1 MGFLDN
7 GNGSKPAIDGSAAYL
22 MLVAGDLPG
31 AWALLSDADLSA
43 TSDVIYNKALCLRA
57 AGRSQEA
64 LELASL
70 AFRRLTEGVP
80 QKTLDPVTSALV
92 ASMFG
97 PVPMG
102 PAVQRANPTYAGI
115 LARWLYCL
123 CLSDCGELEELSR
136 ASAPLERLWIKP
148 VPEKE

>member
-31 AWALLSDADLSA
+31 AWAVLSDADLSA
-43 TSDVIYNKALCLRA
+43 SSDVIYNKALCLRA

-80 QKTLDPVTSALV
+80 QKTLDPVPWS
-92 ASMFG
+92 
-97 PVPMG
+97 
-102 PAVQRANPTYAGI
+102 
-115 LARWLYCL
+115 
-123 CLSDCGELEELSR
+123 
-136 ASAPLERLWIKP
+136 
-148 VPEKE
+148 

>member
-7 GNGSKPAIDGSAAYL
+7 GNGSKPSIDGSAAYL

-31 AWALLSDADLSA
+31 AWAVLSNADLSA
-43 TSDVIYNKALCLRA
+43 APDVIYNKALCLRA
-57 AGRSQEA
+57 AGRIQEA

-80 QKTLDPVTSALV
+80 QKTLDPVSSALV
-92 ASMFG
+92 TAMSG

-102 PAVQRANPTYAGI
+102 PAVREANPIYAGI

-136 ASAPLERLWIKP
+136 ASAPLERLGIKP
-148 VPEKE
+148 VSEKE